1 MALPTTGGYLGYQRS
16 NTAAST
22 IGALSFMVRIALGRV
37 HTATLVKVV
46 GVTNDGGVSPVGFV
60 DIQPLVNQLDGAG
73 VAIPHGTIY
82 KCPYA
87 RLQGGP
93 NAIILDPQVDDIGIA
108 VFAERDIS
116 SATANRSTANP
127 GSQRRFDMA
136 DAMYLGGV
144 LNGEPTQYVQFS
156 DTGITIHSPTLV
168 KLEAPDVQISCETLE
183 IAATTS
189 ASVTTPTWTVNGN
202 QLVTGSTTTGT
213 LEAGATVMTSTLT
226 VGGKDIGA
234 AHEHNLTGG
243 GHTLGVL

>member
-1 MALPTTGGYLGYQRS
+1 
-16 NTAAST
+16 
-22 IGALSFMVRIALGRV
+22 MVRIALGRV

-156 DTGITIHSPTLV
+156 DAGITISSPSAV
-168 KLEAPDVQISCETLE
+168 KLEAPDVEISCETLE

-189 ASVTTPTWTVNGN
+189 ASVTTPMWTVNGN
-202 QLVTGSTTTGT
+202 QVNNGDVNVSGTVQAPTVDVTTELLV
-213 LEAGATVMTSTLT
+213 L
-226 VGGKDIGA
+226 GKDLGPN
-234 AHEHNLTGG
+234 HEHTGGTLTGG
-243 GHTLGVL
+243 HTGMVI